1 MQLDELTVEVR
12 NASLQLVG
20 QLTAQDLVGATF
32 ITRFNNL
39 GSWSVKLSPVQ
50 PLADVLRSPGSGL
63 VLTGPNG
70 VIISGPTR
78 SAKLEQTTENNLGI
92 WVIEGTDDSVVLSE
106 RLAYPDPGQ
115 DDVTQQ
121 LTAYD
126 TRTGPSETVI
136 KGYIQDNISSASG
149 TARAISNLLVEADQG
164 RGLSIT
170 GRARF
175 IALQELFYPLAQTGA
190 VGYQVVQKGTD
201 VEFQVYEPKDLTAS
215 IRMDVDNGKLT
226 RTEYSYISPQA
237 TRAIV
242 GGSGE
247 SIDRLFYEGTSLES
261 LNAESIWGRRI
272 EIFLDDRGTDVL
284 SDLDQK
290 AQELLVDTGK
300 TIVNLAVTP
309 SDDVNMRYGYD
320 WGLGD
325 LVTVVINDVEASS
338 VVNEIGIAI
347 GSDGVR
353 IGATLGTPNA
363 QDFESRLIQRQLKT
377 ESRVGSLERS
387 VTGFGVNVTYLPEL
401 GTINGTQPTLNLPV
415 AAGTYN
421 RFGNMV
427 HFTASID
434 LGGINDFGTG
444 QYYITIPY
452 PPKSEYAFRSGV
464 LNDSSSSQMF
474 QLTGGLVVGSS
485 QMLLYLAENVAN
497 KIVDKPFTPTDP
509 VTLTTADRFYI
520 SGTYEIEGQ

>member
-32 ITRFNNL
+32 ITRYNNL
-39 GSWSVKLSPVQ
+39 GSWTVRLSPTQ

-63 VLTGPNG
+63 ILTGPTG

-78 SAKLEQTTENNLGI
+78 SARLEQTTQNNVGVWI
-92 WVIEGTDDSVVLSE
+92 IEGTDDSVVLAE
-106 RLAYPDPGQ
+106 RLAYPDPSEE
-115 DDVTQQ
+115 DVTLQ
-121 LTAYD
+121 TEAYD
-126 TRTGPSETVI
+126 VRTGPSETVI
-136 KGYIQDNISSASG
+136 KGYIQDNISAASG
-149 TARAISNLLVEADQG
+149 TGRAISNLLIQSDLG
-164 RGLSIT
+164 RGLSVT

-175 IALQELFYPLAQTGA
+175 IALQELFYPLAQTGS
-190 VGYQVVQKGTD
+190 VGYQVIQAGTD
-201 VEFQVYEPKDLTAS
+201 IEFQVYEPRDLTAS

-247 SIDRLFYEGTSLES
+247 STDRLFFEGTSTES
-261 LNAESIWGRRI
+261 LNAESVWGRRI
-272 EIFLDDRGTDVL
+272 EIFLDDRGTDVA

-387 VTGFGVNVTYLPEL
+387 VTGFGVNVNYLP
-401 GTINGTQPTLNLPV
+401 GIGSVSGNQPTFTSTPTV
-415 AAGTYN
+415 GSYN

-427 HFTASID
+427 HFTCSLNFTD
-434 LGGINDFGTG
+434 VLDYGTG
-444 QYYITIPY
+444 QYYLTVPY
-452 PPKSEYAFRSGV
+452 TPKSDYVFRSAI
-464 LNDSSSSQMF
+464 LEDSTGAQKYQMSG
-474 QLTGGLVVGSS
+474 QLLAGST
-485 QMLLYLAENVAN
+485 QMLLHATGTSGNRIIDTE
-497 KIVDKPFTPTDP
+497 FTSADP
-509 VTLTTADRFYI
+509 ITLTTSDRFFL
-520 SGTYEIEGQ
+520 SGTYEIEG

>member
-106 RLAYPDPGQ
+106 RLAYPEPGQ

-126 TRTGPSETVI
+126 VRTGPAETVI
-136 KGYIQDNISSASG
+136 KGYIQDNISSASI

-164 RGLSIT
+164 RGLSIS

-175 IALQELFYPLAQTGA
+175 IALQELLYPLAQTGA

-201 VEFQVYEPKDLTAS
+201 IEFQVYEPKDLTAS

-387 VTGFGVNVTYLPEL
+387 VTGFGINVEYQPEG
-401 GTINGTQPTLNLPV
+401 GTIGGTQPIFGGP
-415 AAGTYN
+415 AISGTYN

-427 HFTASID
+427 HFSIAVD
-434 LGGINDFGTG
+434 FTNITDFGTG
-444 QYYITIPY
+444 QYYLTLPY
-452 PPKSEYAFRSGV
+452 AAKGEYMFREGG
-464 LNDSSSSQMF
+464 LHDSSTSNRYHMSGE
-474 QLTGGLVVGSS
+474 LDPGST
-485 QMLLYLAENVAN
+485 QMLLYTTDNQGSHTY
-497 KIVDKPFTPTDP
+497 DMPFTSAVP
-509 VTLTTADRFYI
+509 VTLNVADRFHI